1 MKAKIVNLDGNYS
14 RPIITDD
21 GKTSS
26 VEEYFEY
33 HRAYQPASLGVGS
46 IVDVL
51 EVDSEEAGYP
61 AECILINALV
71 DGSEWYLGLLPSNLQ
86 MISESNPATI
96 NYLRLK

>member
-26 VEEYFEY
+26 VAEYFEY

-51 EVDSEEAGYP
+51 EVDPEDGGYP